1 MSDTDTVNP
10 ATPPPQPPPEVIPA
24 ITPRDADERM
34 WAMLG
39 HLAAFSAFIT
49 GLGCVLGP
57 LIVWLVKRETMPFAG
72 DQAREALNFNI
83 TAIIVAVGLGIFT
96 AITLGI
102 GALITVPAAFVL
114 FIGWFVLT
122 IVAAM
127 KANNGEQYRYPFSIR
142 LVK

>member
-10 ATPPPQPPPEVIPA
+10 TTPPPQPPPAAPTIA
-24 ITPRDADERM
+24 PRDADERM

-49 GLGCVLGP
+49 GLGCVIGP

-72 DQAREALNFNI
+72 DQAKEALNFNI
-83 TAIIVAVGLGIFT
+83 TAIIVAIGLGIFT
-96 AITLGI
+96 FITLGV
-102 GALITVPAAFVL
+102 GALLTVPAACVL
-114 FIGWFVLT
+114 FVGWFVLT

-127 KANNGEQYRYPFSIR
+127 KANNGEPYRYPFAIR

>member
-10 ATPPPQPPPEVIPA
+10 TTPPPQPPPAAPT
-24 ITPRDADERM
+24 ITPRDADERI

-39 HLAAFSAFIT
+39 HLSAFSAFIT
-49 GLGCVLGP
+49 GLGCVIGP
-57 LIVWLVKRETMPFAG
+57 LIVWLVKRETMPFVA
-72 DQAREALNFNI
+72 DQAKEALNFNI

-102 GALITVPAAFVL
+102 GALITVPAFCVL
-114 FIGWFVLT
+114 FVGWFVLT
-122 IVAAM
+122 IIAGI
-127 KANNGEQYRYPFSIR
+127 KANNGEQYRYPFAIR